1 MKNIILTILEALD
14 LINLKVIFLAKKLA
28 SLINIEERR
37 FFEII
42 VMCVLLC
49 FFITL
54 IKKADKT
61 NEDNKKQ
68 VYSQYFTM
76 FVWLGIYF
84 SIIRI
89 FTKEEFSFVIYHYTF
104 SIIIFSIFTIIVF
117 ITTIY
122 FLFLEIKEVIK
133 SKYFKRIIGFGLCT
147 ISFFVMYNHFQ
158 EVLSNFLK
166 NIIEKL

>member
-49 FFITL
+49 FFLNL

-133 SKYFKRIIGFGLCT
+133 SKYFRRLIGFGLCA
-147 ISFFVMYNHFQ
+147 ISFFAMYNHFQ
-158 EVLSNFLK
+158 EVLSKFLK
-166 NIIEKL
+166 DIIEKM